1 MVDMERSSDLNT
13 EDRPL
18 IEADGAAAAS
28 PAVENAGPLG
38 GAEGL
43 ALGILIAISVSHLLN
58 DMIQSLIQASYPLL
72 KESYG
77 LTFAQIGLITF
88 TFQVTASVLQPAV
101 GIVTDR
107 RPQPFSLAIGMGF
120 TLTGL
125 LLLSAS
131 GSFGVLLL
139 SVGLIG
145 IGSSVF
151 HPESSRVARMASGG
165 RYGLAQSV
173 FQVGGNFGTALGPL
187 LAAFIVVPRGQA
199 SIVWFSA
206 AALAGILIL
215 TRVGVWYGP
224 RRNTL
229 APRAARAVAPLPR
242 KMVVRTLA
250 VLAALIFSKFVY
262 TVSLSSY
269 YHFYLMETF
278 HISVESAQILLFVFL
293 GAVAVGTVAG
303 GPIGD
308 RFGRKFVIWF
318 SILGVLP
325 FTLAL
330 PYANLFWTVALS
342 VIIGVV
348 LSSAFSAIVVYG
360 QELVPGKVGTVAGLF
375 FGFAFGVAGLGAAVL
390 GQVADMAGIAFVY
403 KVCGFLP
410 VIGLLTWF
418 LPDVEAGRRAGR

>member
-1 MVDMERSSDLNT
+1 
-13 EDRPL
+13 
-18 IEADGAAAAS
+18 
-28 PAVENAGPLG
+28 
-38 GAEGL
+38 
-43 ALGILIAISVSHLLN
+43 
-58 DMIQSLIQASYPLL
+58 
-72 KESYG
+72 
-77 LTFAQIGLITF
+77 
-88 TFQVTASVLQPAV
+88 
-101 GIVTDR
+101 
-107 RPQPFSLAIGMGF
+107 
-120 TLTGL
+120 
-125 LLLSAS
+125 
-131 GSFGVLLL
+131 
-139 SVGLIG
+139 
-145 IGSSVF
+145 
-151 HPESSRVARMASGG
+151 MASGG
-165 RYGLAQSV
+165 RYGLAQSL

-187 LAAFIVVPRGQA
+187 LAAFIVVPRGQS

-224 RRNTL
+224 RRNVLTQRTGAGRT
-229 APRAARAVAPLPR
+229 APPLPR

-269 YHFYLMETF
+269 YTFYLMETF
-278 HISVESAQILLFVFL
+278 HVSVDGAQILLFVFL

-303 GPIGD
+303 GPVGD

-390 GQVADMAGIAFVY
+390 GQVADMTSIGFVY
-403 KVCGFLP
+403 KVCSFLP

-418 LPDVEAGRRAGR
+418 LPDMADGRRMGR